1 MIKTNNFYINTN
13 AQKNTT
19 FETLPLVKSIVR
31 NKELAVLLDKK
42 AFKDGKKTIED
53 AHADEVDVF
62 TCDESIIQH
71 ALGNDAGAFI
81 KLRDEAVSLQAE
93 IDTLPGLDEVT
104 SLCPTD
110 RVHLTLMAHAIYK
123 NVVLDNDI
131 FEGVD
136 LQKPIQD
143 YYRNGSFKQL
153 KDTLRVVF
161 NRLVGTE
168 GDNFYAIKTKR
179 SDFTEKDLRNFLASF
194 GGSAK
199 RDKEKKKVDG
209 QEVVTFKNY
218 DYTDKS
224 GNRKLQVSAFTTL
237 CAVVLDN
244 ASKHDVIKP
253 EAEEKKEET
262 K

>member
-1 MIKTNNFYINTN
+1 MTKNENMYIRSN
-13 AQKNTT
+13 ALKNQG
-19 FETLPLVKSIVR
+19 FEALPLVKSIVR

-42 AFKDGKKTIED
+42 AFKDGKKAIED
-53 AHADEVDVF
+53 AHAEEVDVF

-81 KLRDEAVSLQAE
+81 KLRDEAVDLRAE
-93 IDTLPGLDEVT
+93 IDTLPALDKVT

-123 NVVLDNDI
+123 NVVLDSDI

-161 NRLVGTE
+161 NRLVGIDGE
-168 GDNFYAIKTKR
+168 NFYAIKTKR
-179 SDFTEKDLRNFLASF
+179 SDFAEKDLRNFLASF

-209 QEVVTFKNY
+209 QEVVIFKNY

-224 GNRKLQVSAFTTL
+224 GNKKLQVSAFTTL

-253 EAEEKKEET
+253 EAEEKPET

>member
-1 MIKTNNFYINTN
+1 MTKTENFYIQSN
-13 AQKNTT
+13 AMKNPD
-19 FETLPLVKSIVR
+19 FEALPLVKSIVR
-31 NKELAVLLDKK
+31 NKELSVLLDKK
-42 AFKDGKKTIED
+42 AFKDGKKAIED
-53 AHADEVDVF
+53 AHAEEVDVF

-81 KLRDEAVSLQAE
+81 KLRDEAVNLRAE
-93 IDTLPGLDEVT
+93 INTLPGLDEVT

-136 LQKPIQD
+136 LQKPIQG

-161 NRLVGTE
+161 NRLCGTE
-168 GDNFYAIKTKR
+168 GDNFYAIKIKR
-179 SDFTEKDLRNFLASF
+179 SDFTEKDLRNFLATF

-199 RDKEKKKVDG
+199 RDKEKKKVNG

-224 GNRKLQVSAFTTL
+224 GNKKLQISAFTTL

-253 EAEEKKEET
+253 EAEEKPEE